1 MSATEQADITE
12 SFQDS
17 NAYVV
22 CVVDDDPSVRRSVSR
37 LLESDGFGV
46 LAFGAPSQF
55 LEYLSDH
62 FVEVVVLDL
71 WMDHMTGIELL
82 TQLSA
87 KSPYTRVI
95 FITGH
100 DDAAARANIMQSG
113 AFDFFLK
120 PFDDGQ
126 FLAAVRRAFLD
137 LRKKKTA

>member
-1 MSATEQADITE
+1 MSTTGQLGTLE
-12 SFQDS
+12 SFENS
-17 NAYVV
+17 GVYVV
-22 CVVDDDPSVRRSVSR
+22 GLVDDDPSVRRSVSR
-37 LLESDGFGV
+37 LLESDGFNV
-46 LAFGAPSQF
+46 LAFGEPSRF
-55 LEYLSDH
+55 LQYLSDH

>member
-1 MSATEQADITE
+1 MSTTGQLGTLE
-12 SFQDS
+12 SFENS
-17 NAYVV
+17 GVYVV
-22 CVVDDDPSVRRSVSR
+22 GLVDDDPSVRRSVSR
-37 LLESDGFGV
+37 LLESDGFNV
-46 LAFGAPSQF
+46 LAFGEPGRF
-55 LEYLSDH
+55 LQYLSDH

>member
-1 MSATEQADITE
+1 MSTTGQLGTLE
-12 SFQDS
+12 SFENS
-17 NAYVV
+17 GVYVV
-22 CVVDDDPSVRRSVSR
+22 GLVDDDPSVRRSVSR
-37 LLESDGFGV
+37 LLESDGFNV
-46 LAFGAPSQF
+46 LAFGEPGRF
-55 LEYLSDH
+55 LQYLSDH

-100 DDAAARANIMQSG
+100 DDAAARANVMQSG